1 MTLMSLHAAL
11 YKCNAGGKGVSSNL
25 LWRHSLCYILSQ
37 QLQGPALES
46 WVHCARVSPCGCA
59 GVRNTLVVLQKQ
71 AGVISDDNVPE
82 RLATGTGPHP
92 VTILRKPEAHLVATA
107 AGLLSQAQPQRLAP
121 MLCEQ
126 IEQSADGR
134 WGKAYDPADVG

>member
-1 MTLMSLHAAL
+1 MATFFVLHTVSAAAGACPRKLGALREGVTL
-11 YKCNAGGKGVSSNL
+11 
-25 LWRHSLCYILSQ
+25 WLC
-37 QLQGPALES
+37 GT
-46 WVHCARVSPCGCA
+46 VRT
-59 GVRNTLVVLQKQ
+59 VRNTQVVLQKQ
-71 AGVISDDNVPE
+71 AGVISGDNVPE
-82 RLATGTGPHP
+82 ILATGTGPHP